1 MIDPLDKQTDPLPL
15 GDGEAVPA
23 ASTTLPDTGAE
34 PAPVATNVVQI
45 QTPVL
50 PDEDK
55 LSKDFDLVRIKAP
68 VYVWDKKKAAERT
81 AGAERVEKFRKKQ
94 AAEGLRPASVPVIVL
109 DAVKAAGG
117 WQAWQEETA
126 ASAEA
131 AATEKATA
139 TTAAAIEKANIAE
152 AAEAAAKAAAQEAAA
167 KAEAAEAA
175 AKAATAAAPPPEIAE
190 EVKAAGGWTEWITQK
205 AAAAAPAPLEPKIVE
220 KTVVKQVEVPAKL
233 GNRDTE
239 SLAIGRKVQALM
251 GWKAALT
258 SWLLKP

>member
-94 AAEGLRPASVPVIVL
+94 AAEGLRPAAVPGNLL
-109 DAVKAAGG
+109 DAVKTAGG
-117 WQAWQEETA
+117 WPQWQEQIT
-126 ASAEA
+126 ASAMA
-131 AATEKATA
+131 AATEKANAA
-139 TTAAAIEKANIAE
+139 TTAAIEKAQVAE
-152 AAEAAAKAAAQEAAA
+152 ASETAAKAAAQEAAA
-167 KAEAAEAA
+167 KAEAAETTARA
-175 AKAATAAAPPPEIAE
+175 VAAAAPPPEIIE
-190 EVKAAGGWTEWITQK
+190 EVKAAGGWSAWLTKK
-205 AAAAAPAPLEPKIVE
+205 AAAATPPAPAPEPKIIVE
-220 KTVVKQVEVPAKL
+220 KIEVPVKLGKRDSASIELGRQVE
-233 GNRDTE
+233 
-239 SLAIGRKVQALM
+239 ALK
-251 GWKAALT
+251 GWKAAVLR
-258 SWLLKP
+258 WLL

>member
-1 MIDPLDKQTDPLPL
+1 MIYPLDKQTDPLPL
-15 GDGEAVPA
+15 GNDEAVPA

-55 LSKDFDLVRIKAP
+55 LRKDFDLVRIKAP

-152 AAEAAAKAAAQEAAA
+152 AAEAAAKAAAQGAAA

-175 AKAATAAAPPPEIAE
+175 APPPEIAE
-190 EVKAAGGWTEWITQK
+190 EVRAAGGWTEWITQK

-220 KTVVKQVEVPAKL
+220 KTVVKQVEVPARL